1 MQAIIVLANPQ
12 FAIQTWETALLAM
25 AVVVVAVGFNTVL
38 YRKLP
43 IVEGI
48 VMIVHVFGF
57 FAFVIVLWYGLSTKN
72 TIAIVGAADGHA
84 NRVMAPRGDSSV
96 LTTFTT
102 NGWSSAGVACLVG
115 ISAPIGDLIGADSS
129 VHL

>member
-1 MQAIIVLANPQ
+1 VQAIIVLANPQ

-57 FAFVIVLWYGLSTKN
+57 FAFVIVLWYGLSTTKY
-72 TIAIVGAADGHA
+72 
-84 NRVMAPRGDSSV
+84 NRNSRRS
-96 LTTFTT
+96 
-102 NGWSSAGVACLVG
+102 
-115 ISAPIGDLIGADSS
+115 
-129 VHL
+129 